1 MNPGE
6 KAHQGLMT
14 PNSCV
19 EISPRKFNIFPID
32 LILKVIV
39 ILICFSPRLQ
49 CSLHT
54 PRLQCQFTFLVAISK
69 HFSPSVCCSL
79 WESGL
84 ITGQKRPPLGSLF
97 AQINQYSRGGIIRG
111 RYDLSYPLLSRL
123 TRSKIRSLPLCRIMA
138 NHFDVLADAIMAKWR
153 TIIAG
158 NFIKELYAKP
168 M

>member
-6 KAHQGLMT
+6 KAHEGLMT

-32 LILKVIV
+32 PILKVIV
-39 ILICFSPRLQ
+39 ILICFPLDCKAADFR
-49 CSLHT
+49 
-54 PRLQCQFTFLVAISK
+54 CQFTFLVAISK

-84 ITGQKRPPLGSLF
+84 ITGQKLPPLGSLF

-111 RYDLSYPLLSRL
+111 RYDLQSPLLSRL
-123 TRSKIRSLPLCRIMA
+123 TRTKIRSLPLCRIMA
-138 NHFDVLADAIMAKWR
+138 NHFDVLADAILPKWR
-153 TIIAG
+153 TIIGRA
-158 NFIKELYAKP
+158 IL
-168 M
+168 

>member
-49 CSLHT
+49 S
-54 PRLQCQFTFLVAISK
+54 RRVQCQFTFLVAISK

-111 RYDLSYPLLSRL
+111 RYDLQSPLLSRL

-153 TIIAG
+153 TIIGRA
-158 NFIKELYAKP
+158 IL
-168 M
+168 

>member
-49 CSLHT
+49 SSLHT
-54 PRLQCQFTFLVAISK
+54 PQTLVSVYFSCGHFQTFFSQCVLV
-69 HFSPSVCCSL
+69 
-79 WESGL
+79 
-84 ITGQKRPPLGSLF
+84 PLGIWLNSGAKTGSVHFLPKLISTAVVALLGAGMIYRGSTF
-97 AQINQYSRGGIIRG
+97 VKINKNQDQVPSA
-111 RYDLSYPLLSRL
+111 
-123 TRSKIRSLPLCRIMA
+123 LPH
-138 NHFDVLADAIMAKWR
+138 NGKSF
-153 TIIAG
+153 
-158 NFIKELYAKP
+158 
-168 M
+168 